1 LDTIASLRG
10 DGRVGRQEAERL
22 SPSRKVVSNM
32 ANSIDP
38 KIDDESTDPK
48 KRFGTGRSFE
58 EVLNE
63 VHRHTSCLVRDWE
76 RIQTY
81 LEAVSR
87 KRDNNA

>member
-1 LDTIASLRG
+1 
-10 DGRVGRQEAERL
+10 
-22 SPSRKVVSNM
+22 M
-32 ANSIDP
+32 ADSIDP

-87 KRDNNA
+87 KRDNRA

>member
-1 LDTIASLRG
+1 
-10 DGRVGRQEAERL
+10 
-22 SPSRKVVSNM
+22 M
-32 ANSIDP
+32 ADSIDP
-38 KIDDESTDPK
+38 KIDDESTEPK

-81 LEAVSR
+81 LAGCG
-87 KRDNNA
+87 KRGSAIEQTLVHLRGQEVCNAWTP

>member
-1 LDTIASLRG
+1 MAD
-10 DGRVGRQEAERL
+10 
-22 SPSRKVVSNM
+22 SNDPH
-32 ANSIDP
+32 IDEEP
-38 KIDDESTDPK
+38 AKEP

-81 LEAVSR
+81 LEAISR
-87 KRDNNA
+87 KRDNRA

>member
-1 LDTIASLRG
+1 
-10 DGRVGRQEAERL
+10 
-22 SPSRKVVSNM
+22 M
-32 ANSIDP
+32 ADSIDP

-81 LEAVSR
+81 LAGC
-87 KRDNNA
+87 